1 MESSQQRELSR
12 IRDFY
17 DSTYY
22 REAVAGGQVPGHFI
36 RLARR
41 LGVRAGQTVLDVACG
56 TGAWLRA
63 VVAQGA
69 TPVGIDLSEK
79 AIAVCRT
86 AMPGAELQ
94 AGPAETLPFETARFD
109 LVSCLGSI
117 EHFVDPLAALR
128 EMVRVARPDATFV
141 LVVPNAGFLTRR
153 LGLYGGT
160 QQAAVREVVRS
171 LGEWTELFAAGGLRV
186 EEKWKDLHVLSW
198 SWIAQAG
205 AWKVPVRAAQA
216 AALALWPL
224 AWQYQVYFRCRKA

>member
-1 MESSQQRELSR
+1 MQPDERRELSR

-22 REAVAGGQVPGHFI
+22 RDAAAGGTVPAHLA

-41 LGVRAGQTVLDVACG
+41 LGIGAGQQVLDVACG

-63 VVAQGA
+63 AAARGA
-69 TPVGIDLSEK
+69 VPAGIDLSGR
-79 AIAVCRT
+79 AIAVCR
-86 AMPGAELQ
+86 AGLPGSELHV
-94 AGPAETLPFETARFD
+94 GPAEQLPFADGRFD
-109 LVSCLGSI
+109 VVTCLGSI
-117 EHFVDPLAALR
+117 EHFVDPVAALR
-128 EMVRVARPDATFV
+128 EMVRVAQPQATFV

-171 LGEWTELFAAGGLRV
+171 VAAWTELFAAGGLRV

-205 AWKVPVRAAQA
+205 PWRIPLRAAQA
-216 AALALWPL
+216 LALAVWPL
-224 AWQYQVYFRCRKA
+224 EWQYQVYFRCRKA